1 MSFECSLCLTSTSY
15 QNKVQGFV
23 VRELLTNS
31 PSVQVINSYSWRLRA
46 EGGVHKSLLLLTHIS
61 SPLLEILEELMAYHL
76 SVASMSS
83 LIQQSVTIYISNES
97 LLPKID
103 RISAVDI
110 TGVLSLSQAKRTKV
124 CLIQSAIHLLCPLIK
139 VDNPAEKSRTIDTKS
154 NQKESER
161 ESYTVLNKVKGVD
174 LVFPE
179 RK

>member
-1 MSFECSLCLTSTSY
+1 MRWNRNYLLHWGLLLPAAIVGPFVMSFECSLCLTSTSY

-31 PSVQVINSYSWRLRA
+31 PSVQVINSYSWRLGA
-46 EGGVHKSLLLLTHIS
+46 EGGVHKSLLLLTQFS

-110 TGVLSLSQAKRTKV
+110 TGVLSLYQAKTNEGFVWSRV
-124 CLIQSAIHLLCPLIK
+124 LSIYCAPL
-139 VDNPAEKSRTIDTKS
+139 
-154 NQKESER
+154 
-161 ESYTVLNKVKGVD
+161 
-174 LVFPE
+174 
-179 RK
+179 